1 MFLYNVFRVLQ
12 YCKLRVILGLLSSF
26 GPHNVHC
33 VQKFGISEIFNV
45 FLQSLLCSIRF
56 YLFDQK
62 YRKKCNF
69 VKYYCKFLM
78 LVSYFNVL

>member
-1 MFLYNVFRVLQ
+1 MFLYNMFRVLQ

-33 VQKFGISEIFNV
+33 VQKVGISEIFYV

-62 YRKKCNF
+62 YRFFFYF
-69 VKYYCKFLM
+69 VKYY
-78 LVSYFNVL
+78 FNF